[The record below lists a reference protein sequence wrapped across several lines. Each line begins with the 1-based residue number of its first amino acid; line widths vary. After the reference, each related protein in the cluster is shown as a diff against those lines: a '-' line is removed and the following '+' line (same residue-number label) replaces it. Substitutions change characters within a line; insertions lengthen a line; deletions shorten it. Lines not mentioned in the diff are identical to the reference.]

1 MKIFEEIGKQYISS
15 AVKKSKYGWP
25 PVCIGLVFQPER
37 PAADTSTKCQELKS
51 FSTTEQI
58 KE

>member
-15 AVKKSKYGWP
+15 AVKKRKYGWP